1 MPYRFTLW
9 NDEKRALAKSI
20 IDKAPVG
27 ARVEISEEK
36 RTTEQNK
43 KLWPSLTEIS
53 LQCRHHGL
61 RLSPDDWKLL
71 FLDQLNSEMR
81 LVPNLDGD
89 GFVNLGKS
97 SSKLSKAEFSALI
110 ELILAYGAK
119 HGVKFNDAEAA

>member
-36 RTTEQNK
+36 RTTDQNS
-43 KLWPSLTEIS
+43 KLWPMLTEIS

-119 HGVKFNDAEAA
+119 HGVKFNDGVEA

>member
-1 MPYRFTLW
+1 MPYRIILW
-9 NDEKRALAKSI
+9 NDEKRALAKSV

-27 ARVEISEEK
+27 ARVEIAEEK
-36 RTTEQNK
+36 RSKEQND

-61 RLSPDDWKLL
+61 RLSPQDWKLL

-81 LVPNLDGD
+81 LVPNLNGD

-97 SSKLSKAEFSALI
+97 SSKLSKAEFSALL
-110 ELILAYGAK
+110 ELIMAYGAA